1 MAAAAGVMAI
11 LESTY
16 NSLDLEA
23 ILELYADDARFSA
36 HLFGLVG
43 VDKSWVRAFY
53 SDLIEYNE
61 NVEFV
66 TRCVTGTPDLTVWE
80 CDVKWTARLPST
92 ALGTVRGDK
101 VVMRGVSLLSWR
113 DGYIVEQKDYFHIAQ
128 KGN

>member
-1 MAAAAGVMAI
+1 MKDSKLTMP
-11 LESTY
+11 
-16 NSLDLEA
+16 
-23 ILELYADDARFSA
+23 RFFFTKV
-36 HLFGLVG
+36 FGLVG
-43 VDKSWVRAFY
+43 VDKTWVRAFY

-128 KGN
+128 KG